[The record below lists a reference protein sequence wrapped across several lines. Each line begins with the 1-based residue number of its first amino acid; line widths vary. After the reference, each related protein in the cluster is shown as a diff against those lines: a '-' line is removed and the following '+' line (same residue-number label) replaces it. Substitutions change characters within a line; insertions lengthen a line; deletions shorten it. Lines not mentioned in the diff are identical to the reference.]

1 MTSVILSNPNNWC
14 RRYPSQTNAEKII
27 ENIFFALIFLGH
39 LEASEF
45 LEKKT
50 YKSIKKTLKKIKKN
64 YFKNLENL
72 EISLLMLE
80 VF

>member
-1 MTSVILSNPNNWC
+1 
-14 RRYPSQTNAEKII
+14 
-27 ENIFFALIFLGH
+27 LGH